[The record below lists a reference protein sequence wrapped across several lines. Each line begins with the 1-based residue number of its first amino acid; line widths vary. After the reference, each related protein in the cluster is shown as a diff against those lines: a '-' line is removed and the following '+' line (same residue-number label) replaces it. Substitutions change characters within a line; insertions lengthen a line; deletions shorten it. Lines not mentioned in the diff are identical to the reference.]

1 MKSRFIVITSATGCV
16 LILDS
21 TKKEGQE
28 GRAVAHFFQ
37 DKSHPGK
44 AEMLANLCAKTIEEE
59 AARRA
64 AKG

>member
-1 MKSRFIVITSATGCV
+1 MNRRFTVITTGTGCV
-16 LILDS
+16 LILDTS
-21 TKKEGQE
+21 KKEGQE

-37 DKSHPGK
+37 DKARPGK
-44 AEMLANLCAKTIEEE
+44 AEMLANLCATCIEEE